1 MTILCVIS
9 ARGGSQGL
17 PEKNVKQLL
26 GIPLIK
32 WTIDAALATPEIDRV
47 VVSLAKSIKYYNE
60 NPVYSH

>member
-17 PEKNVKQLL
+17 PRKNVKQLL
-26 GIPLIK
+26 GSPLIK

-47 VVSLAKSIKYYNE
+47 VVSTDSKEIQ
-60 NPVYSH
+60 